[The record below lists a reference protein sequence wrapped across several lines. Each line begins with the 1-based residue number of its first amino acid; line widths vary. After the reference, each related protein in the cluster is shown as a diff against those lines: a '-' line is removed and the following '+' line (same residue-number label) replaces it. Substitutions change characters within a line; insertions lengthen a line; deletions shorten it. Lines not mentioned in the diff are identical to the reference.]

1 MLFNNIPRECGL
13 EVHATAP
20 APAMP
25 PHPAHPAAPLLLP
38 CQVQEATEVF
48 RCYCLRQAVMRGALP
63 PRALSVLRD
72 PAAAAAAASMA
83 SAGSLEHPARPPSSQ
98 STAPSVATTSPP
110 FSAAAAAQLAGAV
123 MSYNSFCAALVHVAA
138 KLAQG
143 SQEALEA
150 CPFLSVS

>member
-1 MLFNNIPRECGL
+1 M
-13 EVHATAP
+13 
-20 APAMP
+20 
-25 PHPAHPAAPLLLP
+25 
-38 CQVQEATEVF
+38 QEATEVF
-48 RCYCLRQAVMRGALP
+48 RRYCLRQAVMRGTLP

-98 STAPSVATTSPP
+98 STAPSVATTSRP
-110 FSAAAAAQLAGAV
+110 FSAAAAAQLAGAA

-138 KLAQG
+138 KLARG